1 MLAGKNF
8 EAHDGDD
15 EDARKEH
22 ARALIEEICAYL
34 KKGDSPA
41 SLQQI
46 IEKVKNKFLDAWRP
60 LLQNA
65 LDAFMDE
72 FNSRVADVDGIE
84 ERAGYNTKKAG
95 LQAITKKALT
105 NCILDLSAA
114 LKPEVNAELFGQ
126 GAGFAEN
133 FINVAQQKFDEF
145 LKFPYTQAR
154 IESDEIKKFIL
165 NESLESGRATGDA
178 MRGAQVMKSL
188 YQYFIQRAHQELEQN
203 GEAIYTASNPPDK
216 SIPEL
221 LRAAI
226 EREPPKNPQF
236 FALHALYGDVWRLQ
250 MDYVF
255 FSSGDTFTMPDDL
268 MALQNDFFRFMESL
282 SKGETVIG
290 IQDSLGARLN
300 SAIDAY
306 AHDESVPE
314 DIFPYFIKELLTDIQ
329 IELTNGC
336 TQGEK
341 NKEHAHLYLARLC
354 GLAEVVR
361 ESLRE
366 WSERKLKRKRQE

>member
-1 MLAGKNF
+1 MPADKNF
-8 EAHDGDD
+8 DAHGDD
-15 EDARKEH
+15 EKAREEY
-22 ARALIEEICAYL
+22 ARALIDDICNCL
-34 KKGDSPA
+34 KNDDFSTM
-41 SLQQI
+41 LQQI
-46 IEKVKNKFLDAWRP
+46 IAEVKGKFPDACRP
-60 LLQNA
+60 LLQSA
-65 LDAFMDE
+65 LDACMSE
-72 FNSRVADVDGIE
+72 FNRRTDKE
-84 ERAGYNTKKAG
+84 EGAELDTEKAG

-133 FINVAQQKFDEF
+133 SINVAQQKFDEF